1 MAKRDPRLRKTRRER
16 LIVLRP
22 QQEEETV
29 VPPSSNQKR
38 KVRRASAQSKD
49 GADEPMEVDHGTAT
63 TPRAT
68 RRALRSAAK
77 AQDEAPYR
85 PGTPTDESVEG
96 DDLAMVTEDEEGETS
111 APPRSGKGKA
121 PSSAKGK
128 KGVRQDKDEDADQT
142 PVKAVDFAESPPTA
156 TRTRKRKNRQSS
168 FAREDAAAFRDDGD
182 AAEDDE
188 ETLATPT
195 KTRSRGAKKRAI
207 ASEEHPD
214 QPVAG
219 GSKGSTDDTVVV
231 AKSKGKKAEQ
241 EKAKPEKRQTRSWT
255 SWLPFS
261 KQ

>member
-1 MAKRDPRLRKTRRER
+1 
-16 LIVLRP
+16 
-22 QQEEETV
+22 
-29 VPPSSNQKR
+29 
-38 KVRRASAQSKD
+38 
-49 GADEPMEVDHGTAT
+49 MEVDQGTAT

-96 DDLAMVTEDEEGETS
+96 DDEAMVTGDEEGETS
-111 APPRSGKGKA
+111 APPRSGKGKIS
-121 PSSAKGK
+121 SSAKGK
-128 KGVRQDKDEDADQT
+128 KAVRQDEGGDADQT
-142 PVKAVDFAESPPTA
+142 PIKAVDFVESPPTA

-182 AAEDDE
+182 GDGDAAEHDE

-195 KTRSRGAKKRAI
+195 KTRTRGAKKRAV
-207 ASEEHPD
+207 ASEEDPD
-214 QPVAG
+214 QPVAD

-231 AKSKGKKAEQ
+231 ARSKGKKAEQ
-241 EKAKPEKRQTRSWT
+241 AEKAKPEKRQTRSWT